1 MLTNTCEKER
11 AFSSPERNSSGAG
24 DWVKKAYSPPFFAR
38 QGRLAYWAAA
48 GRLAYWAAAG
58 RLAYWAAAQWDRP
71 PCLSKGELS

>member
-1 MLTNTCEKER
+1 M
-11 AFSSPERNSSGAG
+11 
-24 DWVKKAYSPPFFAR
+24 KKAYSPPFFAR